1 MSVSRFALGDEIDLT
16 REESLHHRCGYDAEF
31 DRLYDEFSLRVI
43 GLVRRFVADEDLI
56 DDIVQETFLR
66 AYNGGLHHE
75 YRDEDRPHDQ
85 WPWLAAVARNL
96 SLDHLRKKQVV
107 DEEEIDEELF
117 DLEVSPDDPESYHL
131 AARRRSG
138 IAEAFGAVC
147 ERQRDI
153 LILKHIHG
161 MAYGDIAERQGM
173 SVEAVKSALARARAT
188 FRNAYASIA
197 ERNGLGVVVGGV
209 LARLQARLR
218 SWRDRIAQAPDA
230 TANALA
236 ASPGAVNAVAT
247 LMVLGTVGVA
257 GVVGSSAP
265 TTSGPTPIAAS
276 SEPVVET
283 VPPMADPTFE
293 TAAPVEEP
301 AVEVEPTPA
310 PEPVVHTEPAPEP
323 ASSSGE
329 TEAEA
334 EVDTDEFVP
343 VDDPP
348 ARGGAGG
355 NLEKHGTTVEGGI
368 DNDLDA
374 GGDGDPESE
383 GTNQFGA
390 QCPPPEKRRA
400 ATELA
405 CPVLEEAD
413 GTLGDGSL
421 M

>member
-16 REESLHHRCGYDAEF
+16 CEESLHHRCGYDAEF

-257 GVVGSSAP
+257 GVVGSSTP
-265 TTSGPTPIAAS
+265 TTSDPAPIAAS

-334 EVDTDEFVP
+334 EVDTNEFVP

-348 ARGGAGG
+348 ASAGTQG
-355 NLEKHGTTVEGGI
+355 SMSSDEDGLVTEVDHQA
-368 DNDLDA
+368 DLD
-374 GGDGDPESE
+374 GGEKNEASDG
-383 GTNQFGA
+383 GTWVGWECPKPGERGVTDTAVCGA
-390 QCPPPEKRRA
+390 LDASNDAP
-400 ATELA
+400 L
-405 CPVLEEAD
+405 
-413 GTLGDGSL
+413 
-421 M
+421 